1 MNQPRPGSLEHWARE
16 QPDAPALIEGD
27 RVVTWKAWND
37 EADRLA
43 HGLGQLGL
51 QAGDMLVTRM
61 QIRPEWP
68 ITAAAAAKLG
78 CRILGLNWRLTPP
91 ETRYVLANS
100 GAHAIV
106 CDDADPAA
114 LAPAFEGLALKFA
127 LSIDAAAEGFQSYA
141 SVASAAPPE
150 PMFAAGNPPL
160 ILYTSGTTGLPK
172 GVVRGARGDDH
183 DPTAIQERLEYQRS
197 VAASR
202 PQLRGDVQMIT
213 LPMHHGAGPATIWG
227 SQARGNTM
235 VLLRRFDPEEALRL
249 IEKHRVSLWT
259 GVPTMFK
266 RIAALPPGV
275 LARYDVSSIRSLGV
289 GAAPVPYSL
298 KEWII
303 GHFGPCLAE
312 GYGVTETGM
321 LTALS
326 PQMQTK
332 KPGSSGLP
340 HTHVHISIRNAAGE
354 ALAPGEEG
362 EIWVKTPAV
371 IGGYLNGKPLDA
383 DTLDENGFFRTGD
396 VGRLDEDGYLFIT
409 DRAKDMIVSGGVN
422 IYPAEIEAA
431 VLTHSAVQD
440 VAVIGIPDEEFGEQV
455 KAFCELKPGLAAEPG
470 DILAHCART
479 LASYKRPKSL
489 EIVAELPRNTM
500 GKLLKRELRDPYWQ
514 GRERNV

>member
-1 MNQPRPGSLEHWARE
+1 LEYWARE

-27 RVVTWKAWND
+27 RVVTWKGWND

-43 HGLGQLGL
+43 HGLGRLGL
-51 QAGDMLVTRM
+51 EARDVLVTRV

-68 ITAAAAAKLG
+68 IISAAAAKLG
-78 CRILGLNWRLTPP
+78 CRILGLNWRLTPT
-91 ETRYVLANS
+91 ETRYVLSNS
-100 GAHAIV
+100 GAHAII
-106 CDDADPAA
+106 CDDADPTA
-114 LAPAFEGLALKFA
+114 LAPAFDGLDLKFA
-127 LSIDAAAEGFQSYA
+127 ISIDAPAEAFASYA
-141 SVASAAPPE
+141 SITAEAPPE
-150 PMFAAGNPPL
+150 PLFAEGNPPL

-172 GVVRGARGDDH
+172 GVVMGGRDLGD
-183 DPTAIQERLEYQRS
+183 PKVRQEMLEYQQS
-197 VAASR
+197 VAGSR

-213 LPMHHGAGPATIWG
+213 LPMHHGAGPASVWG
-227 SQARGNTM
+227 SQGWGNTM
-235 VLLRRFDPEEALRL
+235 VLLRRFDPEEALRR
-249 IEKHRVSLWT
+249 IEQHRVTVWT

-266 RIAALPPGV
+266 RIAALPPEV
-275 LARYDVSSIRSLGV
+275 LARYDVSSIRMLGV

-312 GYGVTETGM
+312 GYGATETGM

-326 PQMQTK
+326 PEMQTK

-340 HTHVHISIRNAAGE
+340 HTHVHISIRNAVGAE
-354 ALAPGEEG
+354 LTPGEEG
-362 EIWVKTPAV
+362 EIWVKTPVV
-371 IGGYLNGKPLDA
+371 IGGYLNGKPLES

-431 VLTHSAVQD
+431 ILTHAAVQD
-440 VAVIGIPDEEFGEQV
+440 VAVIGIPDDEFGEQV
-455 KAFCELKPGLAAEPG
+455 KAFCELKPGRTARAGE
-470 DILAHCART
+470 ILAHCAEA

-500 GKLLKRELRDPYWQ
+500 GKLLKRELRDPYWKGQ
-514 GRERNV
+514 ERNV